1 VALAFYKYYE
11 IESGIRGLK
20 MWYWLVDDKGEIIPL
35 GNYKGK
41 TVLANQDK
49 EMVDIIEQ
57 ILRMSGTYKGL
68 KIIKN
73 EEPPTADGEIS
84 DRSGEVGD

>member
-1 VALAFYKYYE
+1 
-11 IESGIRGLK
+11 
-20 MWYWLVDDKGEIIPL
+20 MWYWLVDDTGEIIPL
-35 GNYKGK
+35 GKCNGK
-41 TVLANQDK
+41 IVLANQDK
-49 EMVDIIEQ
+49 EMVELCEQ